1 MRLMRVLKRFARQR
15 DGSVAIM
22 FGLSLVGLALAAGLA
37 LDYARAFSVESA
49 LRSDLDAA
57 VLGAASSM
65 ADPNAVQAAASAY
78 FDQNWK
84 QKHGVSDVSLTV
96 VKTTGNT
103 LIGTVTATVPT
114 TLMRL
119 GGFDTIA
126 LQAVSEVEVSGG
138 NVELSLVLD
147 TTGSMA
153 GSKLDG
159 LKLAAK
165 SLIAT
170 AYEAPDADQHVKI
183 GVVPFA
189 QYVNV
194 GMENRS
200 MPWMSVP
207 PDGDIPQ
214 HYCGDGSSPIL
225 TTTNCRTETVHT
237 FQDGQAYSYDQQVC
251 DHTYGPP
258 TYQCSNWVDH
268 VAWSGCVGSRANPLD
283 TLDENYA
290 TPVPGLMN
298 TACGLP
304 IQKLTNDQA
313 TLIAKIDSLV
323 AAGYTYIPTGLMW
336 GWTLLSNIAPFDDAV
351 DYGAR
356 VDGKKVKKVM
366 VLMTDGFNTISPLY
380 PSHNG
385 SDTAQANALTAEL
398 CTNIKSKDIELY
410 TVAFEV
416 NDNSIKDILETCATS
431 SSKFFDARDSS
442 ELVTVFRNIAKDF
455 TPLRLA
461 R

>member
-1 MRLMRVLKRFARQR
+1 MRVTRILKQFAGER
-15 DGSVAIM
+15 DGGVAVL
-22 FGLSLVGLALAAGLA
+22 FGLSLVGLSLAAGLA

-57 VLGAASSM
+57 VLGAASNMS
-65 ADPNAVQAAASAY
+65 DPGAVQAAASAY
-78 FDQNWK
+78 FDENWK
-84 QKHGVSDVSLTV
+84 LKHGVSNVSLTV
-96 VKTTGNT
+96 VKTADNKLTGT
-103 LIGTVTATVPT
+103 ATATVPT

-119 GGFDTIA
+119 GGFNTID
-126 LQAVSEVEVSGG
+126 LRAVSEVEVAGG

-165 SLIAT
+165 SLIET
-170 AYEAPDADQHVKI
+170 AYEAPDADEHVKI
-183 GVVPFA
+183 GIVPFG

-200 MPWMSVP
+200 APWMSVP
-207 PDGDIPQ
+207 PDADIAQ
-214 HYCGDGSSPIL
+214 HYCGNVSGPIL

-237 FQDGQAYSYDQQVC
+237 YQDGQPYSYDQQVC

-258 TYQCSNWVDH
+258 TYQCSDWTDH
-268 VAWSGCVGSRANPLD
+268 IAWYGCAGSRANPLD

-298 TACGLP
+298 TGCGSP
-304 IQKLTNDQA
+304 IQKLTNDQ
-313 TLIAKIDSLV
+313 TLLNDKIDALV
-323 AAGYTYIPTGLMW
+323 ASGDTYIPTGLMW
-336 GWTLLSNIAPFDDAV
+336 GWTLLSHIAPFDDAL

-366 VLMTDGFNTISPLY
+366 VLMTDGFNTLSPLY
-380 PSHNG
+380 PNHNG
-385 SDTAQANALTAEL
+385 GDTALANNLTAEL
-398 CTNIKSKDIELY
+398 CVNIKSKEIELY

-416 NDNSIKDILETCATS
+416 NDNSIKDILETCASS

-442 ELVTVFRNIAKDF
+442 ELVAVFRNIAKDF